1 MTATPTAT
9 PALLK
14 WMLTNNAAA
23 EQGLHNNSRR
33 QPPAAAQNRLHNRLH
48 NKTASLSELT
58 TLQIALQARIRE
70 ANKRLMRLQRKDK
83 Q

>member
-33 QPPAAAQNRLHNRLH
+33 QPPAAAQNRLHN
-48 NKTASLSELT
+48 KTASLSELT

>member
-33 QPPAAAQNRLHNRLH
+33 QPPAAAKNRLH